1 MFIEQ
6 NHLVIWI
13 ILENMRIVHL
23 ISLSIILASLAGCTN
38 PLTKNYDFTVSEV
51 GTPTEDLDLLFVLQ
65 LDSDA
70 SIDFSD
76 IHMDLGKAMGCMEG
90 REGCDYVEK
99 GDMDGFWELGEK
111 IEIYEY
117 RENWCD
123 TGNSSNPHGDCT
135 EITLD
140 IYLNPRSGPQFT
152 IGRSTIPMN

>member
-1 MFIEQ
+1 MKNQAYVLTLLFL
-6 NHLVIWI
+6 LVPI
-13 ILENMRIVHL
+13 
-23 ISLSIILASLAGCTN
+23 AGCTN
-38 PLTKNYDFTVSEV
+38 PLSEKYDFSVSEV
-51 GTPTEDLDLLFVLQ
+51 GTPTEDMDLLFVLQ
-65 LDSDA
+65 LDSDT

-90 REGCDYVEK
+90 REGCDYVET
-99 GDMDGFWELGEK
+99 GDMDGYWEQGEK
-111 IEIYEY
+111 LEIHEF

-152 IGRSTIPMN
+152 NDRTTIQMN

>member
-152 IGRSTIPMN
+152 IGRSTIQMN